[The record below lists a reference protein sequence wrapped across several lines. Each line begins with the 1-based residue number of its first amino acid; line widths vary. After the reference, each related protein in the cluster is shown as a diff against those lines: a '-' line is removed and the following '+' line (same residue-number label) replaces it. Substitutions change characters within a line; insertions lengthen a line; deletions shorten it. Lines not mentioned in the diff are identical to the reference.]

1 MANGSH
7 SSPSP
12 RPRNNSG
19 VIDQSKRLAAVQPPV
34 IPTVARW
41 LEATP
46 GTISFGQGVVS
57 YAPPPAALEAARQ
70 FGSAPGDHKYGPV
83 EGLPSLIR
91 ALEAKLAR
99 ENSIRVQPDSRVV
112 VTAGSNMGFLNAVL
126 AIVDDGDEV
135 ILPVPYY
142 FNHEMC
148 VAMVGARPVTVQ
160 TKPDYQLDLDAIRAA
175 ITPRTRAIVTVSPNN
190 PTGAVYPESDLRTLY
205 ALCRDRGL
213 FHIHDEAYEYFTY
226 GDTARFSPGSIE
238 GAARHT
244 ISLFSFSKGYGM
256 ASWRVGYMVLPEQ
269 LWDAVNKV
277 QDTNLVCPSALAQ
290 HAALAAVTVG
300 ASYAK
305 PGVERLATMRAIVGR
320 ELRRGHAPID
330 VPAPTGAFYYFLR
343 VRTNLPALTL
353 VERLIKEHRVAVMP
367 GSAFGATD
375 GCYLRL
381 SYGTV
386 DEQTAIEGL
395 RRLTAGIGA
404 VTGSTA

>member
-1 MANGSH
+1 
-7 SSPSP
+7 
-12 RPRNNSG
+12 
-19 VIDQSKRLAAVQPPV
+19 VIEQSRRLAAVQPPV

-41 LEATP
+41 LDATP

-57 YAPPPAALEAARQ
+57 YPPPPEALDAARQ

-83 EGLPSLIR
+83 EGLASLR
-91 ALEAKLAR
+91 DALEAKLAR
-99 ENSIRVQPDSRVV
+99 ENNIRVHPDSRVI
-112 VTAGSNMGFLNAVL
+112 VTAGSNMGFLNAIL
-126 AIVDDGDEV
+126 AIVEDGDEV

-148 VAMVGARPVTVQ
+148 VAMVGARPVTVP
-160 TKPDYQLDLDAIRAA
+160 TLADYQLDLDAIRKA

-190 PTGAVYPESDLRTLY
+190 PTGAVYPESDLRTLN

-226 GDTARFSPGSIE
+226 GDTTRFSPGSIE
-238 GAARHT
+238 GAGRHT
-244 ISLFSFSKGYGM
+244 ISTFSFSKGYGM

-269 LWDAVNKV
+269 LWDAVNKI

-290 HAALAAVTVG
+290 HAALAAVAVG
-300 ASYAK
+300 KRYAT
-305 PGVERLATMRAIVGR
+305 PGVERLAAMREIVGR

-330 VPAPTGAFYYFLR
+330 VPDPTGAFYYFLR

-353 VERLIKEHRVAVMP
+353 VERLIREHHVAVMP
-367 GSAFGATD
+367 GSAFGATQ

-386 DEQTAIEGL
+386 DEPTAVEGI
-395 RRLTAGIGA
+395 RRLMTGIGA
-404 VTGSTA
+404 VTESVA

>member
-1 MANGSH
+1 
-7 SSPSP
+7 
-12 RPRNNSG
+12 

-41 LEATP
+41 LDATP

-57 YAPPPAALEAARQ
+57 YPPPPEALEAARK

-83 EGLPSLIR
+83 EGLPSLIE

-99 ENSIRVQPDSRVV
+99 ENNIRVQPDSRVV
-112 VTAGSNMGFLNAVL
+112 VTAGSNMGFLNAIL

-148 VAMVGARPVTVQ
+148 VAMVGARPVTVP
-160 TKPDYQLDLDAIRAA
+160 TTPDYQLDLDAIRAA

-190 PTGAVYPESDLRTLY
+190 PTGAVYPESDLRTLN

-226 GDTARFSPGSIE
+226 GDTTRFSPGSIDRA
-238 GAARHT
+238 GRHT
-244 ISLFSFSKGYGM
+244 ISLFSLSKGYGM

-269 LWDAVNKV
+269 LWDAVNKI

-300 ASYAK
+300 RGYAA
-305 PGVERLATMRAIVGR
+305 PGVTQLESMRAIVAR
-320 ELRRGHAPID
+320 ELRRGDAPLDIPD
-330 VPAPTGAFYYFLR
+330 PAGAFYYFLR
-343 VRTNLPALTL
+343 VHTNLPALTL
-353 VERLIKEHRVAVMP
+353 VERLIREHHVAVMP
-367 GSAFGATD
+367 GSAFGATA

-386 DEQTAIEGL
+386 DEPAAIEGV
-395 RRLTAGIGA
+395 RRLTKGIRA
-404 VTGSTA
+404 LAGSTT

>member
-1 MANGSH
+1 M
-7 SSPSP
+7 
-12 RPRNNSG
+12 
-19 VIDQSKRLAAVQPPV
+19 IDQSRRLAAVQPPV

-41 LEATP
+41 LDATP

-57 YAPPPAALEAARQ
+57 YPPPPEALEAARQ
-70 FGSAPGDHKYGPV
+70 FGAAPGDHKYGPV
-83 EGLPSLIR
+83 EGLPSFIE
-91 ALEAKLAR
+91 ALEAKLTR
-99 ENSIRVQPDSRVV
+99 ENNIRVQPDSRVV

-148 VAMVGARPVTVQ
+148 VAMVGATPVTVP
-160 TKPDYQLDLDAIRAA
+160 TRPDYQLDLHAIRAA
-175 ITPRTRAIVTVSPNN
+175 ITPRTRAVVTVSPNN
-190 PTGAVYPESDLRTLY
+190 PTGAVYPEADLRTLN

-269 LWDAVNKV
+269 LWDAVNKI
-277 QDTNLVCPSALAQ
+277 QDTNLVCPSSLAQ
-290 HAALAAVTVG
+290 HAALAAVTIG
-300 ASYAK
+300 RDYSQA
-305 PGVERLATMRAIVGR
+305 GLEQLAAMRTIVGR
-320 ELRRGHAPID
+320 ELRRGQAPID
-330 VPAPTGAFYYFLR
+330 MHDPAGAFYYFLR
-343 VRTNLPALTL
+343 VRTSLPALAI
-353 VERLIKEHRVAVMP
+353 VERLIREHRVAVMP

-375 GCYLRL
+375 GCCLRL

-386 DEQTAIEGL
+386 DEATAVEGIH
-395 RRLTAGIGA
+395 RLTTGIA
-404 VTGSTA
+404 EITGSAS

>member
-1 MANGSH
+1 M
-7 SSPSP
+7 
-12 RPRNNSG
+12 
-19 VIDQSKRLAAVQPPV
+19 IDQSKRLAAVQPPV

-41 LEATP
+41 LDATP

-57 YAPPPAALEAARQ
+57 YPPPPEALEAARK

-83 EGLPSLIR
+83 EGLPSLIE

-99 ENSIRVQPDSRVV
+99 ENNIRVQPDSRVV
-112 VTAGSNMGFLNAVL
+112 VTAGSNMGFLNAIL

-148 VAMVGARPVTVQ
+148 VAMVGARPVTVP
-160 TKPDYQLDLDAIRAA
+160 TTPDYQLDLDAIRAA

-190 PTGAVYPESDLRTLY
+190 PTGAVYPESDLRTLN

-226 GDTARFSPGSIE
+226 GDTTRFSPGSIDRA
-238 GAARHT
+238 GRHT
-244 ISLFSFSKGYGM
+244 ISLFSLSKGYGM

-269 LWDAVNKV
+269 LWDAVNKI

-300 ASYAK
+300 RGYAA
-305 PGVERLATMRAIVGR
+305 PGVTQLESMRAIVAR
-320 ELRRGHAPID
+320 ELRRGDAPLDIPD
-330 VPAPTGAFYYFLR
+330 PAGAFYYFLR
-343 VRTNLPALTL
+343 VHTNLPALTL
-353 VERLIKEHRVAVMP
+353 VERLIREHHVAVMP
-367 GSAFGATD
+367 GSAFGATA

-386 DEQTAIEGL
+386 DEPAAIEGV
-395 RRLTAGIGA
+395 RRLTKGIRA
-404 VTGSTA
+404 LAGSTT